1 MSGGKAEGKG
11 GNRLP
16 YFYAKRSGE
25 RVTIEGEDA
34 RHLVRSLRKRAGD
47 TISVVDPAG
56 LLLTV
61 RLLQVS
67 AGSVTGDVLEEQE
80 HHPEPER
87 SITLAVAM
95 LPASSLDLVL
105 SRCTEAGAARFQLVA
120 AERSVARGGRPDR
133 WQTICREA
141 AMLAGRLQV
150 PEVRAPVGLEE
161 AWTQAPEPY
170 LLDRSGSPMRGLESG
185 AALFIGPEGG
195 WTPAELAMAGR
206 RTLSL
211 GPRNLRADT
220 AALVGLALALTP
232 LP

>member
-11 GNRLP
+11 GQLP

-25 RVTIEGEDA
+25 RVTIEGDDA

-120 AERSVARGGRPDR
+120 AQRSVARGGRPDR